1 MTARMIG
8 ARIPRNE
15 DPRLLRGLGCFVDD
29 VHLEGTLHAAGLRSP
44 HGHARIVSI
53 DAARARALPGVHLVL
68 TAADLG
74 ELNQPSPLLIPHP
87 ALTQPRT
94 QRPLATDHV
103 RYMGEMVA
111 FVVAE
116 DRYVAEDA
124 AELIEVRYEPLP
136 AVTELE
142 AALADGSPR
151 VHADVPANRAG
162 RLVQRVGDPDAA
174 FARAARVLRERL
186 WIERSCGCPIET
198 RGVLADFDARAGT
211 LKAWISTQAPLPI
224 KNGLARIFGLPEFQV
239 EVIAPDIGG
248 AFGSKIMLFY
258 PEEILVPCAAMRL
271 GRPVK
276 WIEDRVEHLL
286 STSQERGQLHDVE
299 VAIDDDGRILGLRDR
314 FLHDA
319 GAYTPYGLIVPLITS
334 TQLPGPYRLRNYH
347 VEFDVVYTNKVQVTP
362 YRGAGR
368 PHGAF
373 VMERVIGLVAREL
386 GIEPVEVRRR
396 NLIQP
401 DEFPWDVGLTFQDGG
416 PTRYDSGSYP
426 AGLDMALS
434 MIGYGD
440 FRARQAAARADGRH
454 LGLGVA
460 GYVEGTGIGPY
471 EGARVRVE
479 PSGKVFVATG
489 LTTHGQGHQT
499 TFAQI
504 AADALGC
511 DPADVTVVTG
521 DTSRFNWGAGTFAS
535 RALVTSGNA
544 VSVAAL
550 KVRDKALHLAAHL
563 LEASA
568 LDLEV
573 VDGAIRVK
581 GAPDRRLTLGALA
594 TVANPI
600 RYAYGT
606 ESSEAALRLVK
617 PREGPCSPP
626 VRSRASRPM
635 ATTRRPRPRS
645 PADSTPPSCEID
657 IRTGEIAIVKY
668 VVQHDCGTM
677 VNPTVVEGQV
687 HGGVAQ
693 GIGGALY
700 EKIVYDERGQLLT
713 GTFMDFLIPTAME
726 VPDMEVGHIETPSP
740 LNPSASR
747 ASARPARSRCPP
759 SSPRPWTTRSALGRA
774 RPRDAAVARRGAGAA
789 RRRAAPADLTA
800 GATLR
805 RDTAIGPSPQT
816 RRALSVVLEE
826 GDGTYFDAPTW
837 APQPCSSG
845 HGAKGSDLDAAGAST
860 RVILVPEQDSWLARG
875 ECERRVRGSLHL
887 RQAPIPDRRRAGRLR
902 GVGANLRA
910 DRPGRDGPAAAG
922 ESPDRRLVGGAI
934 CARSRVRHRA
944 DRGVAQPALP
954 GGGRRWRGHHAGML
968 DVARSRGVY
977 RTLGIAD
984 VSMTSLPPRRTI
996 SVLNRWRT
1004 STCPTSDRSTARSGA

>member
-1 MTARMIG
+1 
-8 ARIPRNE
+8 
-15 DPRLLRGLGCFVDD
+15 
-29 VHLEGTLHAAGLRSP
+29 
-44 HGHARIVSI
+44 
-53 DAARARALPGVHLVL
+53 
-68 TAADLG
+68 
-74 ELNQPSPLLIPHP
+74 
-87 ALTQPRT
+87 
-94 QRPLATDHV
+94 
-103 RYMGEMVA
+103 MGEMVA

-142 AALADGSPR
+142 AAVADGSPL

-198 RGVLADFDARAGT
+198 RGVVAEFDPRAGT

-299 VAIDDDGRILGLRDR
+299 VAIDEDGRILGLRDR

-319 GAYTPYGLIVPLITS
+319 GAYTPYGLVVPLITS

-373 VMERVIGLVAREL
+373 VMERVIGLIAREL

-401 DEFPWDVGLTFQDGG
+401 DEFPWDVGLTFQDGA
-416 PTRYDSGSYP
+416 PTRYDSGNYP

-489 LTTHGQGHQT
+489 VTTHGQGHQT

-568 LDLEV
+568 LDLEL

-600 RYAYGT
+600 RYAYGK
-606 ESSEAALRLVK
+606 EASEAALRLVR
-617 PREGPCSPP
+617 PREGPVLAPGEEPGLEANGYYAPP
-626 VRSRASRPM
+626 QATFASGFH
-635 ATTRRPRPRS
+635 A
-645 PADSTPPSCEID
+645 AIVEVDV
-657 IRTGEIAIVKY
+657 RTGEIADLEVRGPARLR
-668 VVQHDCGTM
+668 HHGE
-677 VNPTVVEGQV
+677 P
-687 HGGVAQ
+687 HGGR
-693 GIGGALY
+693 GPGARR
-700 EKIVYDERGQLLT
+700 RG
-713 GTFMDFLIPTAME
+713 P
-726 VPDMEVGHIETPSP
+726 GHRRRP
-740 LNPSASR
+740 LR
-747 ASARPARSRCPP
+747 EDRLRRARPAPDRHVHGLPDPDGDGGARHGGRPHRDALAAQSARRQGRRRGRRDPGARPHRRSRGRRAQP
-759 SSPRPWTTRSALGRA
+759 LGRA
-774 RPRDAAVARRGAGAA
+774 RPRDAAVARRGAW
-789 RRRAAPADLTA
+789 R
-800 GATLR
+800 
-805 RDTAIGPSPQT
+805 
-816 RRALSVVLEE
+816 
-826 GDGTYFDAPTW
+826 
-837 APQPCSSG
+837 CS
-845 HGAKGSDLDAAGAST
+845 T
-860 RVILVPEQDSWLARG
+860 T
-875 ECERRVRGSLHL
+875 
-887 RQAPIPDRRRAGRLR
+887 RRAGRTSE
-902 GVGANLRA
+902 
-910 DRPGRDGPAAAG
+910 P
-922 ESPDRRLVGGAI
+922 RRLG
-934 CARSRVRHRA
+934 RS
-944 DRGVAQPALP
+944 
-954 GGGRRWRGHHAGML
+954 
-968 DVARSRGVY
+968 
-977 RTLGIAD
+977 
-984 VSMTSLPPRRTI
+984 
-996 SVLNRWRT
+996 
-1004 STCPTSDRSTARSGA
+1004 